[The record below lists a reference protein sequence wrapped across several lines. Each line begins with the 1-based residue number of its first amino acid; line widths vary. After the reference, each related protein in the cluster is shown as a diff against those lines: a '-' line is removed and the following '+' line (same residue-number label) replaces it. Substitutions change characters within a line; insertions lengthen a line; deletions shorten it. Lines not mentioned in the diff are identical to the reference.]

1 MASPTDWARSIG
13 TTIVNHLKEEELT
26 TFRRF
31 KIFAALE
38 ASGNILMN
46 QAGRSFDWEV
56 RYRNTPVVGNT
67 GESPRTFAR
76 QNLWKKAELPYRG
89 YSTQDSIFKR
99 EMLEN
104 RGQQALVQVASKM
117 ASRLQ
122 ESMEQHLSAEVYIDG
137 NAAGNENRFHGL
149 ESFLRARRAT
159 DNDDS
164 TTLQTINVG
173 GSGVADIRNAN
184 AADPFAAPSDTY
196 AGLSTGLGAYG
207 GGRKG
212 GTTGVFPNCPVDPEF
227 DFYAPILVNYN
238 STYWTNQANWQ
249 NNCIEATREGIH
261 QCKRN
266 DTKESAIDM
275 VVLDRRLFIQ
285 YLNRLDSTERA
296 IVTRENGL
304 RSYGFSDVFE
314 QDGVEITTE
323 YAVPAGCGYG
333 ISIGNMELR
342 CMESQLMTAEGPFYS
357 EELQSYRYCVSVLAN
372 MRFRS
377 PRNFFKLFGY
387 SAETGPTSINP
398 V

>member
-13 TTIVNHLKEEELT
+13 TSIVNHLREEEMA

-31 KIFAALE
+31 KVFAALE
-38 ASGNILMN
+38 GAGNILMN
-46 QAGRSFDWEV
+46 QAGRSYDWEI

-89 YSTQDSIFKR
+89 YSSQDSIFKR

-122 ESMEQHLSAEVYIDG
+122 ESMEQHLSKEVYIDG
-137 NAAGNENRFHGL
+137 NATGNENRFHGL
-149 ESFLRARRAT
+149 ESFLGVKMSGPT
-159 DNDDS
+159 P
-164 TTLQTINVG
+164 QTIDYDG
-173 GSGVADIRNAN
+173 TQTGFATARNAN
-184 AADPFAAPSDTY
+184 AADPFAFPSDTY
-196 AGLSTGLGAYG
+196 AGLSTGLGDYG
-207 GGRKG
+207 GGRDG
-212 GTTGVFPNCPVDPEF
+212 GTTGKYPNVPVTPDF
-227 DFYAPILVNYN
+227 DFYSPTLINYN
-238 STYWTNQANWQ
+238 SSYWTGQQNWQ

-261 QCKRN
+261 QAKRN
-266 DTKESAIDM
+266 DTREAAIDM
-275 VVLDRRLFIQ
+275 VVLDRSMFIK

-342 CMESQLMTAEGPFYS
+342 CMEGQLMVAEGPFYS

-372 MRFRS
+372 LRFRS
-377 PRNFFKLFGY
+377 PRNFFKLAGY
-387 SAETGPTSINP
+387 SNESGPTSGINP